1 MVKAFVSI
9 LSSFAIAA
17 LSAAAIAQE
26 RKCPKGKVYDPD
38 TKKCVTP
45 RGSN

>member
-1 MVKAFVSI
+1 MAKAFISM
-9 LSSFAIAA
+9 LASFAIAA
-17 LSAAAIAQE
+17 LSVAADAQE
-26 RKCPKGKVYDPD
+26 KKCPKGKVYDPD